1 MNLAETLAALK
12 SGSEVFARD
21 IPDTDEGNALL
32 LALSEHPNVR
42 TASRKRNGAHV
53 VAYIWGR

>member
-32 LALSEHPNVR
+32 LALSEHPQVR
-42 TASRKRNGAHV
+42 PVSRKRNGAFV
-53 VAYIWGR
+53 VAYVWGK